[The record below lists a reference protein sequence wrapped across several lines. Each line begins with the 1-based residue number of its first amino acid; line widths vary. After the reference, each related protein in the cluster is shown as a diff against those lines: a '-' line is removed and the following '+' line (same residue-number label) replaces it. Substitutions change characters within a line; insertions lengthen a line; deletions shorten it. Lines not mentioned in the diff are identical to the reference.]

1 MIRNYMTSV
10 KSLIVIPQDLT
21 AMKGHLL
28 KFRLETTTIVK
39 YVLANS
45 VTYYKRHYA
54 YHSGTTISLRNT
66 LVCCITTVCVSRADL
81 SCLHGL
87 AN

>member
-10 KSLIVIPQDLT
+10 KSLIVIPQDLK
-21 AMKGHLL
+21 AIKGHLL
-28 KFRLETTTIVK
+28 KFCLETTTIVE

-45 VTYYKRHYA
+45 VTYYNRHYA

-66 LVCCITTVCVSRADL
+66 LVVNSMHA
-81 SCLHGL
+81 G
-87 AN
+87 